1 MTSPQTKT
9 NLVSWQWALIGSGST
24 LILVLAGF
32 GLWNLVTSKSPT
44 NSSVSQNS
52 GQPALNSANI
62 VASNDTIKRLL
73 GQWLQKDSTRLI
85 FTAEGKLFVIPSNS
99 NQAIEGRYQVND
111 QTKPNQL
118 TISTPANQTSQTV
131 IFEFTSDNQLRID
144 DSRYRISPQ
153 FSPNTKSFQKV
164 SDIASLPLGITLV
177 DEQVQVRFINKAKQ
191 SEAINYVGTMNRAQ
205 QAFFLEN
212 NQFTSDWDKLR
223 IGIKSSTENYAYSIV
238 AIDDKRIVQNVGLA
252 KTEGL
257 KSYTGIVFV
266 KKNAST
272 GETNTLAKLCES
284 IQPTREMPPQPQLSG
299 DDMQCPAGY
308 VDLNRN

>member
-144 DSRYRISPQ
+144 DSRYRI
-153 FSPNTKSFQKV
+153 F
-164 SDIASLPLGITLV
+164 
-177 DEQVQVRFINKAKQ
+177 
-191 SEAINYVGTMNRAQ
+191 
-205 QAFFLEN
+205 
-212 NQFTSDWDKLR
+212 
-223 IGIKSSTENYAYSIV
+223 
-238 AIDDKRIVQNVGLA
+238 
-252 KTEGL
+252 
-257 KSYTGIVFV
+257 
-266 KKNAST
+266 
-272 GETNTLAKLCES
+272 
-284 IQPTREMPPQPQLSG
+284 
-299 DDMQCPAGY
+299 
-308 VDLNRN
+308 